1 MAGFKLRKEK
11 PVFDKK
17 GNSENKERTYFYT
30 PDIEAIHRKDK
41 EIHFLRVVS
50 FTTIFTTLII
60 LAYYRWKVSQ
70 LEKTLKI
77 KDEQYIGTLT
87 GGVVLTGEDDSMYAQ
102 IMDQFVS
109 LIYVIAILV
118 AVIIWCIKISE
129 Y

>member
-1 MAGFKLRKEK
+1 MAGFKLRKEN

-17 GNSENKERTYFYT
+17 GKNENKERTYSYT
-30 PDIEAIHRKDK
+30 PDIEVIHRKDK

-60 LAYYRWKVSQ
+60 LSYYRWKVAQ

-87 GGVVLTGEDDSMYAQ
+87 GGVVLTGEDDSTYVE

-118 AVIIWCIKISE
+118 AVITWW
-129 Y
+129 